1 MTFDCFKLSAHITM
15 WATFGLNN
23 EGHKYTN
30 LISYIP
36 VYLKNDIMKDSIYGL
51 AVGLG
56 LYVIALHLI
65 VLILKIVG

>member
-23 EGHKYTN
+23 EGHRYIRFN
-30 LISYIP
+30 SYIP
-36 VYLKNDIMKDSIYGL
+36 VYLKIDIMKDSIYGL

-65 VLILKIVG
+65 VLLLKIVG

>member
-1 MTFDCFKLSAHITM
+1 
-15 WATFGLNN
+15 
-23 EGHKYTN
+23 
-30 LISYIP
+30 
-36 VYLKNDIMKDSIYGL
+36 MKDLGYGL